1 VEHDLLYWRPGYHP
15 SHSVGCHWV
24 PRGESK
30 IGVILVNPSRNNTDS
45 ASGQRRVSVVLVLA
59 LASALVLGGIGS
71 TPAADSVPSQCIA
84 CHTDAAKL
92 KPLTPPDPPP
102 TEEGEG

>member
-1 VEHDLLYWRPGYHP
+1 MNPHRINAYLPLGRQRAVIIP
-15 SHSVGCHWV
+15 
-24 PRGESK
+24 
-30 IGVILVNPSRNNTDS
+30 ILVF
-45 ASGQRRVSVVLVLA
+45 AGL
-59 LASALVLGGIGS
+59 LVLGGIGS
-71 TPAADSVPSQCIA
+71 IDAADSAPSQCVV

>member
-1 VEHDLLYWRPGYHP
+1 M
-15 SHSVGCHWV
+15 
-24 PRGESK
+24 
-30 IGVILVNPSRNNTDS
+30 NPSRINADS
-45 ASGQRRVSVVLVLA
+45 APGQRRVSVVFVLA

-71 TPAADSVPSQCIA
+71 TPAADSAPSQCVA

-92 KPLTPPDPPP
+92 KLLTPPDPPP